1 MQRTWDEEEDARI
14 ARETKWRAEVETYK
28 RERDEL
34 VDGTFIYPNY
44 RMGNWIDTCVLCTA
58 AVAERNRWDAE
69 MAAERTH
76 VIAERAQWEVERAAL
91 VSAAEAAASK
101 SEAAS
106 ARAADALAK
115 VASHNA
121 WETDRS
127 KLLAELDAD
136 R

>member
-1 MQRTWDEEEDARI
+1 LQRTWDEEEDARI
-14 ARETKWRAEVETYK
+14 ARETEWRAEVETYK

-34 VDGTFIYPNY
+34 VDGTFFVIIV
-44 RMGNWIDTCVLCTA
+44 WEIVLTRVFCLFTA

-121 WETDRS
+121 WETERS
-127 KLLAELDAD
+127 NLLAELDAD

>member
-1 MQRTWDEEEDARI
+1 MRRLRKETGGTPRWRLSARTSSPSGRSG
-14 ARETKWRAEVETYK
+14 R
-28 RERDEL
+28 L
-34 VDGTFIYPNY
+34 VSFYLFPWLLVWSIRLILTSFF
-44 RMGNWIDTCVLCTA
+44 
-58 AVAERNRWDAE
+58 E
-69 MAAERTH
+69 
-76 VIAERAQWEVERAAL
+76 QVERAAL

-121 WETDRS
+121 WETERS
-127 KLLAELDAD
+127 NLLAELDAD

>member
-1 MQRTWDEEEDARI
+1 M
-14 ARETKWRAEVETYK
+14 
-28 RERDEL
+28 
-34 VDGTFIYPNY
+34 
-44 RMGNWIDTCVLCTA
+44 
-58 AVAERNRWDAE
+58 
-69 MAAERTH
+69 
-76 VIAERAQWEVERAAL
+76 

-121 WETDRS
+121 WETERS
-127 KLLAELDAD
+127 NLLAELDAD

>member
-1 MQRTWDEEEDARI
+1 M
-14 ARETKWRAEVETYK
+14 
-28 RERDEL
+28 ERDEL
-34 VDGTFIYPNY
+34 VD
-44 RMGNWIDTCVLCTA
+44 A

-121 WETDRS
+121 WETERS
-127 KLLAELDAD
+127 NLLAELDAD

>member
-14 ARETKWRAEVETYK
+14 ARETEWRAEIETYK

-34 VDGTFIYPNY
+34 VD
-44 RMGNWIDTCVLCTA
+44 A

-101 SEAAS
+101 SEAGEFILIIIRAIRMTTCFVNSVRAS
-106 ARAADALAK
+106 RRCPRQSRLAQR
-115 VASHNA
+115 VGDG
-121 WETDRS
+121 TV
-127 KLLAELDAD
+127 
-136 R
+136 